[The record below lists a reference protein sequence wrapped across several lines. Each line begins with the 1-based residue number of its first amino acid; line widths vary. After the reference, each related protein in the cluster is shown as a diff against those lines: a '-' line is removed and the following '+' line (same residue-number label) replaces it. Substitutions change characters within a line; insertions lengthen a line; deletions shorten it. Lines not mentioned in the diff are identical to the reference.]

1 MTDKAKPEKPA
12 KKGKMKM
19 ILMAVVALLVIG
31 GGGAA
36 AGFFLA
42 GSSAGA
48 HAPAPDVP
56 QLVPREGAAGEAAPP
71 APGGAGPAGHGE
83 SAAAAGEAR
92 VDPTRYTATYHSI
105 EAPFTSNLNE
115 SAAFVQMSIG
125 VSTYY
130 DARVID
136 AVKAHEPAIRSA
148 VLMQLAA
155 ADEGLVAS
163 PSGRQQLQRDLTRV
177 INQVLRERTGFGG
190 IDNVYFTSFVV
201 Q

>member
-1 MTDKAKPEKPA
+1 MSDKAKADKPP
-12 KKGKMKM
+12 KKGKMKVVM
-19 ILMAVVALLVIG
+19 LALVALLVIG

-36 AGFFLA
+36 AGFFIA
-42 GSSAGA
+42 GQSAGA
-48 HAPAPDVP
+48 HEPDPDVP
-56 QLVPREGAAGEAAPP
+56 QLVPRGGEEGDAPPPPPPGEHGESGAAGAEP
-71 APGGAGPAGHGE
+71 
-83 SAAAAGEAR
+83 R

-105 EAPFTSNLNE
+105 EAPFTSNLAD
-115 SAAFVQMSIG
+115 SASFVQLSLG

-148 VLMQLAA
+148 VLMQLSG
-155 ADEGLVAS
+155 ADEAIVTTPA
-163 PSGRQQLQRDLTRV
+163 GRQLLQRDLTRV
-177 INQVLRERTGFGG
+177 INGVLRERTGFGG